1 MTDQPHIESERT
13 LESVFDHAVVRPEPP
28 KELEQEVRSAVAAEW
43 RAQVQ
48 QRQRRTLVNWA
59 LAASVALAA
68 YFGLDALRSSPGV
81 PAQIVARV
89 DMRQGPVSVADEKAN
104 HTVVNGEALLS
115 GQTVRTADDATLS
128 LVWTTGGSLRI
139 GAGSRVR
146 LVDVDEIELQDG
158 KLYFDSQGSQAGSPL
173 RVVTREGALQH
184 VGTQYMATIADEGVI
199 VRVREGRLIVN
210 GDGYTNLAVEDGSI
224 ELFRDGGYR
233 QFAEASYG
241 ENWDWVA
248 EAAPERSFNGRRI
261 IEFLRW
267 VARETG
273 REVYFETRALEEL
286 ASRETIVWPTVL
298 KPTEDTLVSVLS
310 TTDLRSDLIGKR
322 IVIRAAN

>member
-1 MTDQPHIESERT
+1 MTDQPHVESERT

-28 KELEQEVRSAVAAEW
+28 RELEQEVRSAVAAEW
-43 RAQVQ
+43 RSQVR

-68 YFGLDALRSSPGV
+68 YFGLDALRSSPSV
-81 PAQIVARV
+81 PPQIVARV
-89 DMRQGPVSVADEKAN
+89 DMRQGPVIVADEQAD
-104 HTVVNGEALLS
+104 HAVVNGEALLS
-115 GQTVRTADDATLS
+115 GQTVRTAGDAALS

-146 LVDVDEIELQDG
+146 LVGVDEIELQDG
-158 KLYFDSQGSQAGSPL
+158 KLYFDSQGSQPGSSL
-173 RVVTREGALQH
+173 RVITREGALQH

-199 VRVREGRLIVN
+199 VRVREGRVIVN

-224 ELFRDGGYR
+224 ELLDGGYR
-233 QFAEASYG
+233 PFAEAPYG

-273 REVYFETRALEEL
+273 REVYFESRALEEL
-286 ASRETIVWPTVL
+286 AARETIVWPTVL